1 LGEHVVEDG
10 DQYVQKAV
18 WMAGKRSYLVEL
30 RKGMRER
37 MKGSCLMDAVGFA
50 RGVEGAFGEMVGGTS
65 TTKLE

>member
-1 LGEHVVEDG
+1 
-10 DQYVQKAV
+10 
-18 WMAGKRSYLVEL
+18 MAGKRSYLVEL